1 VTLLET
7 TAVSGCRI
15 SRKKTS
21 ETVHASVPQFVI
33 DELWDAPH
41 DSEKFFFWSGLGK
54 LHTRTNKWGDRLR
67 KLFTLAGVP
76 NATPH
81 MFRHTK
87 PIQTLAIREAPYTI

>member
-1 VTLLET
+1 MTLLET

-41 DSEKFFFWSGLGK
+41 DSEKFFFGQDLGSF
-54 LHTRTNKWGDRLR
+54 TRGQTNG
-67 KLFTLAGVP
+67 
-76 NATPH
+76 
-81 MFRHTK
+81 
-87 PIQTLAIREAPYTI
+87 AIGCESCSR